1 MFFFFKFFSYRY
13 NKKCYEPEP
22 PQDLTLKEEL
32 TNRVEKFFDKANWW
46 NYHYQKKHLLN
57 DLEDI
62 IDADGTLGAAGN
74 DLLASIKQTL
84 NKKWHVLCNKDD
96 KEDLIEDLICDVIDD
111 NGPDP
116 NQDGCPTGP
125 AAGTDTISGSVDS
138 EVIIAQS
145 DLETTIAGNTGDDTI
160 FGSQFDD
167 FILGNP
173 GEDILNGDCGDDD
186 LRGGSENDELFGD
199 NGNDTLR
206 GDSGDDILEGG
217 AGDDELIGG
226 RGSDELV
233 GGAGA
238 DTFVFTSAT
247 QDDAAVDTIVDYDSS
262 VDFIELQG
270 ILATDVTVLQS
281 GANAELFIDD
291 ILEVIIEGGDATQIA
306 NDLVFEVA

>member
-1 MFFFFKFFSYRY
+1 
-13 NKKCYEPEP
+13 
-22 PQDLTLKEEL
+22 
-32 TNRVEKFFDKANWW
+32 
-46 NYHYQKKHLLN
+46 
-57 DLEDI
+57 
-62 IDADGTLGAAGN
+62 
-74 DLLASIKQTL
+74 
-84 NKKWHVLCNKDD
+84 
-96 KEDLIEDLICDVIDD
+96 
-111 NGPDP
+111 
-116 NQDGCPTGP
+116 
-125 AAGTDTISGSVDS
+125 
-138 EVIIAQS
+138 
-145 DLETTIAGNTGDDTI
+145 
-160 FGSQFDD
+160 
-167 FILGNP
+167 
-173 GEDILNGDCGDDD
+173 CGDDD